1 MWAYLTLNAIMVTL
15 NGNQTIKR
23 IENVHTRQLYHKQTA
38 VESDYRD
45 KEPGRNLLRNNNS
58 ELKIA
63 KFYVSTPKSNM
74 STYEKTT

>member
-1 MWAYLTLNAIMVTL
+1 MVTL

-45 KEPGRNLLRNNNS
+45 KDPRRKLLRNNNI
-58 ELKIA
+58 ELKIE
-63 KFYVSTPKSNM
+63 KFYVSTQKLTCLHTKKQLSSNP
-74 STYEKTT
+74 SKLI